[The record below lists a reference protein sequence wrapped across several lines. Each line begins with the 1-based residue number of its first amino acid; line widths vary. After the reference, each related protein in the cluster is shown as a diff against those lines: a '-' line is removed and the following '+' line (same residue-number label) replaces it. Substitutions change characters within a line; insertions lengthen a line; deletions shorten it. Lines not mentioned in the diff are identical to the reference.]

1 MKRITILLSALLV
14 TSMLIAQNSSTSIA
28 KAKAIMGSKNF
39 FGPQEINKALNI
51 KIDTTTVTPVPF
63 SEKEL
68 ERAKS
73 LGLILILRLP
83 LSIESLNKVLG
94 GKLPGNSQLLQN
106 YDVKEGRMQ
115 KKTWYINEDWFTKAE
130 GNKPYW
136 ALSSNKF
143 IAASSNKTYLQQSNQ
158 LANYLKTKV
167 FAGLDTLPE
176 PYRSAICE
184 LDSLRPIIENIGNG
198 KEDKKRREVLMQS
211 LKINQLC
218 RPSPVNVVYDLA
230 IMFNTNKTRSFV
242 NTTIMTNVVGIF
254 IGYFDE
260 TGLIIDRVLPDDNEE
275 EMGCTFNQ
283 KSQKR

>member
-1 MKRITILLSALLV
+1 
-14 TSMLIAQNSSTSIA
+14 MLIAQNSGTSIA
-28 KAKAIMGSKNF
+28 KAKIIMGTKNF

-51 KIDTTTVTPVPF
+51 KIDTTVITPVPF

-83 LSIESLNKVLG
+83 ISIDSLNKVLKG
-94 GKLPGNSQLLQN
+94 RLPNNSQLLQN
-106 YDVKEGRMQ
+106 YDLKEGRMQ
-115 KKTWYINEDWFTKAE
+115 KKTWYIDEDWFTKAE
-130 GNKPYW
+130 SDKPYW

-143 IAASSNKTYLQQSNQ
+143 IAASNNKTYLQQSSQ

-184 LDSLRPIIENIGNG
+184 LDSLRPIIENIGNS
-198 KEDKKRREVLMQS
+198 KEDKKRREVLLQS
-211 LKINQLC
+211 LEINQLC

-230 IMFNTNKTRSFV
+230 IMFNTTRVRNFA
-242 NTTIMTNVVGIF
+242 NTTIMTNIVGIF
-254 IGYFDE
+254 VGYFDE
-260 TGLIIDRVLPDDNEE
+260 TGLIIDRVLADDNNE

-283 KSQKR
+283 KPQR